1 MPSQLSR
8 RVAALCALGILSLT
22 LSLPSTAFAL
32 FGGSAEENEPI
43 TVAAFSKNGLA
54 TDTITF
60 SAEDFVVSGG
70 ATLSSILLTSLPDPA
85 AGVLT
90 MGQQPI
96 PEGSEIA
103 MNAVS
108 GLTFTPSVSSDVTS
122 TDFTFVP
129 VFEQGLMGEAVTVG
143 LFLLSA
149 DNTAPVA
156 ENLTLTTYRNVE
168 VQGTFAGIDPEGD
181 LLTFQIV
188 SKPGKGTVTQAEDGS
203 AAFVY
208 TPAEGKSGRD
218 AFTYVAVDSV
228 GNTSAPASVSLRI
241 EKQKTKVTYSDM
253 SNVVGHCEAIRL
265 AEEGLMIG
273 EQVNGQ
279 YFFHPEQEISRA
291 QFTALA
297 LALSDIEALNGVTL
311 TGFSDDDAIAV
322 WAKPYVSAALR
333 SGIVQ
338 GSTTADGLV
347 VFRSEEPITAAE
359 AAVILNRA
367 LQITDVANVM
377 SEADTPVWYAQAVA
391 NLDSCGAMPASA
403 TPQSTLTRAEAA
415 VMLDR
420 ALTLVEQRS
429 ETSWLPWQ

>member
-8 RVAALCALGILSLT
+8 RIAALCAVGILSFS
-22 LSLPSTAFAL
+22 LSALSTASAL
-32 FGGSAEENEPI
+32 FGGASEEVKPI
-43 TVAAFSKNGLA
+43 TVSAFSKNSPTTG
-54 TDTITF
+54 TITF
-60 SAEDFVVSGG
+60 SAEDFVVNGN

-90 MGQQPI
+90 IGQQPV

-103 MNAVS
+103 MSAVS
-108 GLTFTPSVSSDVTS
+108 GLTFTPSASASVST

-143 LFLLSA
+143 LFLLA
-149 DNTAPVA
+149 EDNSAPVA
-156 ENLTLTTYRNVE
+156 ENLTLTTYRDVE
-168 VQGTFAGIDPEGD
+168 VQGTFAGVDPEGD

-203 AAFVY
+203 AAFIY
-208 TPAEGKSGRD
+208 TPNEGKSGRD
-218 AFTYVAVDSV
+218 AFTYVAVDAV

-241 EKQKTKVTYSDM
+241 EKQKTKITYSDM
-253 SNVVGHCEAIRL
+253 TNAVGHREALRL
-265 AEEGLMIG
+265 AEEGLLIG

-279 YFFHPEQEISRA
+279 YFFNPDEEVSRA

-297 LALSDIEALNGVTL
+297 LAISDIDALNGVTL

-367 LQITDVANVM
+367 LQITDVTNVM
-377 SEADTPVWYAQAVA
+377 SETDPATWYTQAVA
-391 NLDSCGAMPASA
+391 NLDSCGAMPTSA
-403 TPQSTLTRAEAA
+403 LPQNTLTRAEAA
-415 VMLDR
+415 IMLDR
-420 ALTLVEQRS
+420 ALDLVAQRTEQNRFP
-429 ETSWLPWQ
+429 WL

>member
-1 MPSQLSR
+1 MSHPLSHR
-8 RVAALCALGILSLT
+8 IAALCAASALSFT
-22 LSLPSTAFAL
+22 LSALSTASAL
-32 FGGSAEENEPI
+32 FGGSSEKNEQI
-43 TVAAFSKNGLA
+43 TVSAFSKNSPA
-54 TDTITF
+54 TGIVTF
-60 SAEDFVVSGG
+60 SAEDFVVNGN
-70 ATLSSILLTSLPDPA
+70 ATLSSILLTSLPDPDV
-85 AGVLT
+85 GILT

-103 MNAVS
+103 MSAVS
-108 GLTFTPSVSSDVTS
+108 GLTFTPCDSSSTVA

-143 LFLLSA
+143 LFVLSE
-149 DNTAPVA
+149 DNSAPVA

-168 VQGTFAGIDPEGD
+168 VQGTFAGVDPEGD

-203 AAFVY
+203 AAFIY

-218 AFTYVAVDSV
+218 AFTYVAVDAV

-253 SNVVGHCEAIRL
+253 SNAVGHYEALRL
-265 AEEGLMIG
+265 AEEGLLIG

-279 YFFHPEQEISRA
+279 YFFNPDAEVSRA

-297 LALSDIEALNGVTL
+297 LAISDIDALNGVTL

-367 LQITDVANVM
+367 LRITDVADGT
-377 SEADTPVWYAQAVA
+377 ADSDTAVWYAQAVA
-391 NLDSCGAMPASA
+391 NLESCDAMPASA
-403 TPQSTLTRAEAA
+403 MPQSALTRAEAA
-415 VMLDR
+415 IMLNR
-420 ALTLVEQRS
+420 ALDLAEQRNGKS
-429 ETSWLPWQ
+429 GFPWL